1 MNNPPANSEIPFG
14 NVLFVTDFSASS
26 ELALPYAVALAAQY
40 SGKVYLA
47 HVISPEMFEF
57 MPAALV
63 PEIVERIKN
72 HAQKRMEELVRNT
85 SFYGVPH
92 EALLEEGEIWEA
104 LKADAEKYNIDV
116 IALGTHGR
124 RGLQKLLM
132 GAVAEEILRLAHRPV
147 LTVGPQSRDIAAERK
162 PRNILFA
169 ADFSPDCTHA
179 MNCAVS
185 LARKFDA
192 RLTSVHVMP
201 NATEDPQIITRF
213 EESFIRRLQELLPA
227 PTDISFKQEFR
238 VEFGPAADCI
248 LKAAAESATDLI
260 VMGVHGAASLARVGH
275 HFGTTAYQVVS
286 EARCPVLTVRGPLN
300 AHLQASDRTDR

>member
-1 MNNPPANSEIPFG
+1 
-14 NVLFVTDFSASS
+14 
-26 ELALPYAVALAAQY
+26 
-40 SGKVYLA
+40 
-47 HVISPEMFEF
+47 
-57 MPAALV
+57 
-63 PEIVERIKN
+63 
-72 HAQKRMEELVRNT
+72 
-85 SFYGVPH
+85 
-92 EALLEEGEIWEA
+92 
-104 LKADAEKYNIDV
+104 
-116 IALGTHGR
+116 
-124 RGLQKLLM
+124 
-132 GAVAEEILRLAHRPV
+132 
-147 LTVGPQSRDIAAERK
+147 
-162 PRNILFA
+162 
-169 ADFSPDCTHA
+169 